1 MRGLV
6 KNRPFSHVRIAVP
19 SEQEILITMYR
30 EFNARNIEAVL
41 ARLDPNVDWP
51 NGMEGGRVLGLENVR
66 AYWTRQFQT
75 LDPRVDPVGFSHD
88 NAGRTVVEVHQVVRD
103 LAGVLLADQIVH
115 HAYTFENNIITRMDI
130 E

>member
-6 KNRPFSHVRIAVP
+6 KSRPFSHVRIAVP

-41 ARLDPNVDWP
+41 AHLDPHVDWP

-75 LDPRVDPVGFSHD
+75 IDPRVDPVSFSHD
-88 NAGRTVVEVHQVVRD
+88 NGGRTVVEVHQVVRD
-103 LAGVLLADQIVH
+103 LAGALVADQIVH
-115 HAYTFENNIITRMDI
+115 HA
-130 E
+130 